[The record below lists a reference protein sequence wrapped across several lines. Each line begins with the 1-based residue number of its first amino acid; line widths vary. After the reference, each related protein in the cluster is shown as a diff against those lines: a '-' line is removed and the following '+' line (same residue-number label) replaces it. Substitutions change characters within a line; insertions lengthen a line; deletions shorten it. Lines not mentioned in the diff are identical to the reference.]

1 MTPLVSFTGEI
12 SLLWQDV
19 DPYHGDVLLLNID
32 PDELLVM
39 DTFELRG
46 GLATRFKDGALRE
59 GMRVRIDCQTDTIE
73 VVNHGTGE
81 TSDEERPVVVDVIV
95 LGA

>member
-1 MTPLVSFTGEI
+1 VSPRVSFTGEI

-19 DPYHGDVLLLNID
+19 DPYQGDVLLLNID
-32 PDELLVM
+32 PDERLVM

-46 GLATRFKDGALRE
+46 ALASRFKDGVLCE
-59 GMRVRIDCQTDTIE
+59 GMRVRIECDTDTIE
-73 VVNHGTGE
+73 VVNVETGE
-81 TSDEERPVVVDVIV
+81 TSDEERPVVVDVVV